1 MSLVFISLAI
11 LYLSFSISHVFCLLY
26 LLLFCPLLCFVR
38 SVDFLLLPNCLTS
51 PHVCTHSHPRDKQ
64 QQHLAVSSYRE
75 KCSNMSTTCHTA
87 HPSRVLYDPYLL
99 VKSILSQTILN
110 KLLPVLYCIVEVHPC
125 QFSAPL
131 VFSSFKSPCICCL
144 PPSCLRPTCS
154 SPSWLLPTG
163 MYCLTTCLSVWCLS
177 AVIPSS
183 LCLSP

>member
-75 KCSNMSTTCHTA
+75 KCSNMSTTCPTA
-87 HPSRVLYDPYLL
+87 HPSRVLYDPYFL

-110 KLLPVLYCIVEVHPC
+110 KLLPVLYCIVVSSLPLLFFLLSKVHA
-125 QFSAPL
+125 SAAYLLPVCGL
-131 VFSSFKSPCICCL
+131 PAARLPDYCL
-144 PPSCLRPTCS
+144 PVCTD
-154 SPSWLLPTG
+154 
-163 MYCLTTCLSVWCLS
+163 
-177 AVIPSS
+177 
-183 LCLSP
+183 